1 MIQKFFKQNKYT
13 KNHNFIKKNTS
24 HGKTYLVSLW
34 FSKTRLA
41 VSEFAASHQKN
52 FL

>member
-24 HGKTYLVSLW
+24 HGKTYLVSL
-34 FSKTRLA
+34 
-41 VSEFAASHQKN
+41 
-52 FL
+52 